1 VKKFLWIIP
10 VISAFCVYSIA
21 FNNYFVYDDF
31 IWLYRAKT
39 LGQNWKQI
47 VSLDVIYFDP
57 LIYLMFLADYSIAG
71 LNPVWYH
78 AIDVIVH
85 AFNACLVY
93 KFANMLACD
102 EKAGLY
108 GSILFASSFAIAD
121 AVLWPSSRVELV
133 SVMFSLGSLI
143 QFLKYL
149 RTDKTRYQLLSCLL
163 FILALGAKGTPVVM
177 PFMLIWLIIMEKKP
191 LRRYMSLVPFVM
203 LVTLYFALLK
213 MVSHIITKQT
223 IDIHF
228 NIRNF
233 CLALCELFV
242 PERSIADFNPYISA
256 AVLALLL
263 IIISFSRFYPESSR
277 RMRVTGFV
285 ILVGALVPVLVI
297 KDFKLA
303 TSGPSAIKLLSSPSH
318 RIYFASV
325 GFALIGGG
333 VLRSLEHLF
342 NRWCPKAATTVTV
355 LFLAGIIVL
364 CAIEVRKRNHIWEY
378 VGVATQC
385 AIKGLISHR
394 DKIVEG
400 GVVGLVQF
408 PGSDGFMSPMIKLY
422 LGLNDITTVQFN
434 NGIGMIEDQ
443 VLLKKAEKSSLFM
456 LGKLGNTI
464 VTYDFSDQFRNLLI
478 HCRQAKLNPSMPEY
492 KEECKTIAMQL
503 TQKIVKP

>member
-1 VKKFLWIIP
+1 MKKFLWIIP
-10 VISAFCVYSIA
+10 VISVFCIYSIA

-57 LIYLMFLADYSIAG
+57 LIYLMFLVDYSIAG

-78 AIDVIVH
+78 TIDLIVH
-85 AFNACLVY
+85 AFNAYLVY
-93 KFANMLACD
+93 KFAKMLACD

-121 AVLWPSSRVELV
+121 AVLWSSSRVDLV

-203 LVTLYFALLK
+203 LVTLYFALL
-213 MVSHIITKQT
+213 MFASHNIAKQT
-223 IDIHF
+223 IDLHL

-233 CLALCELFV
+233 CLALSEFFV
-242 PERSIADFNPYISA
+242 PERYVAILNPYISA
-256 AVLALLL
+256 TVFALLL
-263 IIISFSRFYPESSR
+263 ITSSFLRFY
-277 RMRVTGFV
+277 
-285 ILVGALVPVLVI
+285 
-297 KDFKLA
+297 
-303 TSGPSAIKLLSSPSH
+303 SGPSAIKLLYSPNH

-333 VLRSLEHLF
+333 VLQLLEQWF
-342 NRWCPKAATTVTV
+342 NRLYPKAATTVTV
-355 LFLAGIIVL
+355 LFLAGIVVL
-364 CAIEVRKRNHIWEY
+364 CAIEVRKRNQIWEY
-378 VGVATQC
+378 VGVATQS

-422 LGLNDITTVQFN
+422 LGLNEITTVQFN
-434 NGIGMIEDQ
+434 NGVGMIKDQ
-443 VLLKKAEKSSLFM
+443 DLLEKAEKSSFFM
-456 LGKLGNTI
+456 LKKLGNNI
-464 VTYDFSDQFRNLLI
+464 VTYDLSDQFKKLLI
-478 HCRQAKLNPSMPEY
+478 DCRQAKLNPSVPEF